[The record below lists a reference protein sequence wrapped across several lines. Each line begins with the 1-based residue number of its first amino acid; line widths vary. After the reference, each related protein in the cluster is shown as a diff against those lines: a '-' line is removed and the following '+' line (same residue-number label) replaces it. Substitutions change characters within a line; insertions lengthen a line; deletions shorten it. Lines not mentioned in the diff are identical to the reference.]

1 MAKNQRR
8 AAKARR
14 PRAGG
19 ETLSLES
26 RKAIVGSV
34 AFLLGVLFLRRA
46 FAAKGEVY
54 IDEVRVQKAE
64 WTKADQEAAYLTS
77 LHRHAKEL
85 LRVDPDTMSPTK
97 RPTPVEETQIQ
108 EAIDRLRMAG
118 RTGEADFLKTLLGE
132 AKELPLA

>member
-1 MAKNQRR
+1 MAKNQR
-8 AAKARR
+8 KASRTRR
-14 PRAGG
+14 PRTGG
-19 ETLSLES
+19 ETLSLDS

-97 RPTPVEETQIQ
+97 RPTPVEQTQIQ

-118 RTGEADFLKTLLGE
+118 RTGESDFLKTLLSE